1 MNGIFD
7 SIGAFFVAACP
18 VWNFLINALAYGAT
32 FIYGATGEI
41 ITEKSG
47 HLNLGIPG
55 IMCMGGAGGCLALNI
70 MCKSMEIT
78 KANAELT
85 TMQTVELLVVP
96 ILCAFLLAALCGLIY
111 SFLTITLRAN
121 QNVTGLALTTF
132 GSGLMMVLFQGFE
145 AKFYLNRAKALF
157 RYPYADYKTFSAL
170 KKTLQK
176 IKLDN
181 LVYLGPMFFLAI
193 VIALVAWFV
202 LYKTKKGL
210 NLRAVGE
217 NPGTADAAGI
227 NVTRY
232 KYIATIIGS
241 GIAGLGGFY
250 YIVDYMQ
257 SPDAYKSIEAL
268 GWLSVALVIFSLW
281 RPQLTIIG
289 ATLFGLLSICPYSL
303 PQLLKDTANISLP
316 MAITPL
322 LNMLPYI
329 VTVLVLII
337 SSIRNKRENQPPA
350 SLGLSYFREER

>member
-1 MNGIFD
+1 MSEILAAV
-7 SIGAFFVAACP
+7 GAFFVAACP
-18 VWNFLINALAYGAT
+18 VWNFIINALTYGAT

-55 IMCMGGAGGCLALNI
+55 IMCMGGAGGCLALNAL
-70 MCKSMEIT
+70 CKAMEIS
-78 KANAELT
+78 KVNAELT
-85 TMQTVELLVVP
+85 AGQTLELLIIP
-96 ILCAFLLAALCGLIY
+96 ILTAFVMAALCGLIY
-111 SFLTITLRAN
+111 SFLTITLRVN

-132 GSGLMMVLFQGFE
+132 GSGLMMVIIAGLDS
-145 AKFYLNRAKALF
+145 KYYLNRAKALF
-157 RYPYADYKTFSAL
+157 RMPMLSYKDFSAF
-170 KKTLQK
+170 KKSVSAVNLD
-176 IKLDN
+176 KLVN
-181 LVYLGPMFFLAI
+181 MGPMFFLAI
-193 VIALVAWFV
+193 IIAVAAWYV
-202 LYKTKKGL
+202 LYRTKKGL

-232 KYIATIIGS
+232 KYIATVVGS

-250 YIVDYMQ
+250 YIIDYMQ
-257 SPDAYKSIEAL
+257 SPEAYKSIEAL

-281 RPQLTIIG
+281 RPHLTIVG
-289 ATLFGLLSICPYSL
+289 ATLFGLLSICPFTL
-303 PQLLKDTANISLP
+303 PNMLKDMAGISLP

-337 SSIRNKRENQPPA
+337 SSVRNKRENQPPA